1 MEVLAN
7 TITVVILQQLSV
19 SHEYVV
25 PFIKKKWKETRF
37 ITYRSWKLHGTS
49 VNYRA
54 TQRGGT

>member
-25 PFIKKKWKETRF
+25 PFIKKKMERNKV
-37 ITYRSWKLHGTS
+37 YHL
-49 VNYRA
+49 
-54 TQRGGT
+54 